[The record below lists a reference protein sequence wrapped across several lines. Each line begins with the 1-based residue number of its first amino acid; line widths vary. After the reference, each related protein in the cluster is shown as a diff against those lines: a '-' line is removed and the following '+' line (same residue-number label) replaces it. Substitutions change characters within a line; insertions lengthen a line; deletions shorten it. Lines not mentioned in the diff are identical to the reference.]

1 LEKDIAEGYS
11 SNPAAAVVVVVMVAH
26 QLGEHQTGVITVEIR
41 NSKASKQEKEA
52 GKIKPMQQK

>member
-1 LEKDIAEGYS
+1 VV
-11 SNPAAAVVVVVMVAH
+11 VVVVVMVAH
-26 QLGEHQTGVITVEIR
+26 QLGEHQTGVITVENR